1 MAAVELP
8 TTPMVLS
15 GRYDGGH
22 HLFYQR
28 PPGQLTDVRLPDG
41 IDIRVG
47 GSHYTIV
54 PPSIHPDGWEAAKPY
69 APCYLWRYGTHPVA
83 ELSEQI
89 AALLIP
95 VKVERTA
102 FTTRTKEVATSGR
115 LAAICRKVAATP
127 PGNRQTIAFTWA
139 AQILREAGYGPAAWE
154 AVADAMREAGAT
166 QHDVRTALRE
176 RPGGERVP
184 S

>member
-1 MAAVELP
+1 
-8 TTPMVLS
+8 
-15 GRYDGGH
+15 
-22 HLFYQR
+22 
-28 PPGQLTDVRLPDG
+28 
-41 IDIRVG
+41 
-47 GSHYTIV
+47 
-54 PPSIHPDGWEAAKPY
+54 
-69 APCYLWRYGTHPVA
+69 
-83 ELSEQI
+83 
-89 AALLIP
+89 

-139 AQILREAGYGPAAWE
+139 AQILKEAGYGPAAWE